1 MIALSSR
8 RSLLCLALLVF
19 CPTVGLEI
27 AHGAVQAPEG
37 SAGWQIPDGAAAEHN
52 PEPLNPATLAKGQRL
67 YRAKCQRCHGADG
80 TGYGPETDP
89 GHPAGDLTDGRRA
102 SRNPDGVLFYKIWNG
117 RTKPKMPAMKTDIS
131 QADVWA
137 VIHYVK
143 TLRKDT
149 SRGHE

>member
-1 MIALSSR
+1 MIAISPG

-27 AHGAVQAPEG
+27 AHGAAQAPDGFEG
-37 SAGWQIPDGAAAEHN
+37 WHIPDSAAAEHN
-52 PEPLNPATLAKGQRL
+52 PEPLDPATLGRGQRV
-67 YRAKCQRCHGADG
+67 YRSKCQRCHGEDG
-80 TGYGPETDP
+80 TGHGPEMDP

-131 QADVWA
+131 QSDVWS

-143 TLRKDT
+143 TLRKET
-149 SRGHE
+149 TRGQ